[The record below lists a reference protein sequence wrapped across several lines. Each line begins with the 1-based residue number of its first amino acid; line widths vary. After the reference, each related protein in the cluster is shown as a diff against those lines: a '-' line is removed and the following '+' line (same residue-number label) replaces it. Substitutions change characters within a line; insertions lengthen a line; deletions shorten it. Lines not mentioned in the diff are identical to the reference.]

1 MKASW
6 TRSPPSSG
14 TWSIGHRAH
23 PTPDQA
29 VQTAPRVALDT
40 RDSDQAHLRLGVRG
54 IQTDHPDRY
63 AMQVLGAVLGGG
75 MSSRLFTEVRER
87 NGLAYYVFAH
97 HAAYADTGTLFSQA
111 GVDTDRI
118 DLAVTTILKEFRAM
132 AAEPVGE
139 DELRRVKNY
148 LKGRMVLQLE
158 DSRGLITFGL
168 RREVLENR
176 SPSHS
181 EVLDG
186 IEAVTAA
193 DVQRRGRADH
203 GRTTA
208 STSAWSGRSTT
219 RTGSWSCWRR
229 SPQCRPIETTRCFAR
244 HLADAWAILP
254 ADTRLW
260 DAHTHL
266 GVDDDGFRQTP
277 SSCSR

>member
-1 MKASW
+1 M
-6 TRSPPSSG
+6 
-14 TWSIGHRAH
+14 
-23 PTPDQA
+23 
-29 VQTAPRVALDT
+29 
-40 RDSDQAHLRLGVRG
+40 
-54 IQTDHPDRY
+54 
-63 AMQVLGAVLGGG
+63 LGGG

-97 HAAYADTGTLFSQA
+97 HASYNDTGTLFSQA

-132 AAEPVGE
+132 ASEPVGE

-176 SPSHS
+176 LAEPS
-181 EVLDG
+181 EILDG
-186 IEAVTAA
+186 IEAVTVA
-193 DVQRRGRADH
+193 DVQRVAEQIMVQRQL
-203 GRTTA
+203 
-208 STSAWSGRSTT
+208 STSAWSARSTT
-219 RTGSWSCWRR
+219 RTDSWSSWRR
-229 SPQCRPIETTRCFAR
+229 EPAVPTRPSFDALFRR
-244 HLADAWAILP
+244 HLAAP
-254 ADTRLW
+254 GRFCPSDTRLW

-266 GVDDDGFRQTP
+266 GVDEDGFPPDAP